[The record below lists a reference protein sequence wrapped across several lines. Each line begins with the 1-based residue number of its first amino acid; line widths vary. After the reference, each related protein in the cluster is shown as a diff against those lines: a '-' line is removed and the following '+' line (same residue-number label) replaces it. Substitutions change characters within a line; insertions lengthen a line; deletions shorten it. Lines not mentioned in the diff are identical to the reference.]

1 LIRLVRSLLS
11 LVLAPLFLVVRRVW
25 GGVASRVRLIRTD
38 MLGIINPECRDAAK
52 MTEAKNSFLSE
63 QLSSPYLIELSSP

>member
-1 LIRLVRSLLS
+1 V
-11 LVLAPLFLVVRRVW
+11 